1 MEYLTFL
8 KIMHLIGLMA
18 GFGGA
23 LYTDYLM
30 ITRGIFRPLE
40 NTTITEIKRLSHFVT
55 FGLIL
60 LWISGTA
67 LALEIV
73 NTNPQFLT
81 NDKFWA
87 KIVIVSALTIN
98 GFFIHYYV
106 LKEAQKSLNKRLLID
121 SSLPV
126 VIVLA
131 SCGSLSFIS
140 WVTPFIL
147 GKAPEFSY
155 VVPFQLI
162 ITLWII
168 AVLTS
173 IAGVLMLVALQEIW
187 TAYKRTRNSTMP
199 GIANMAI

>member
-8 KIMHLIGLMA
+8 KIMHLTGLMA

-30 ITRGIFRPLE
+30 ITRGIFRPLRR
-40 NTTITEIKRLSHFVT
+40 NTINEIKHLSHFVT
-55 FGLIL
+55 FGLLL
-60 LWISGTA
+60 LWASGVA
-67 LALEIV
+67 LALENV
-73 NTNPQFLT
+73 NANPEFLN

-87 KIVIVSALTIN
+87 KILIVSVLTLN
-98 GFFIHYYV
+98 GFFIHFYV

-126 VIVLA
+126 VIILA
-131 SCGSLSFIS
+131 MCGSVSFIS

-155 VVPFQLI
+155 VIPFELI
-162 ITLWII
+162 VTLWVI
-168 AVLTS
+168 AILIS
-173 IAGVLMLVALQEIW
+173 IAGVLTLVAVQDIW
-187 TAYKRTRNSTMP
+187 RIYRQRRDSIVP
-199 GIANMAI
+199 QLLGMAF

>member
-8 KIMHLIGLMA
+8 KIMHLVGLMA

-40 NTTITEIKRLSHFVT
+40 KNTITEIKRLSHFVT

-60 LWISGTA
+60 LWASGAA
-67 LALEIV
+67 LTLEIV

-81 NDKFWA
+81 NEKFWA
-87 KIVIVSALTIN
+87 KMVIVSALTIN
-98 GFFIHYYV
+98 GFFIHFYV
-106 LKEAQKSLNKRLLID
+106 LKEAKKSLNKRLLID

-131 SCGSLSFIS
+131 TCGSLSFTS

-155 VVPFQLI
+155 VVPFELI

-168 AVLTS
+168 AILISIASVLT
-173 IAGVLMLVALQEIW
+173 LVALQNIW
-187 TAYKRTRNSTMP
+187 TVYKRSRQPITPEIT
-199 GIANMAI
+199 GIAI

>member
-30 ITRGIFRPLE
+30 ITRGIFRPLRR
-40 NTTITEIKRLSHFVT
+40 NTINEIKRLSHFVT
-55 FGLIL
+55 FGLLL
-60 LWISGTA
+60 LWASGAA
-67 LALEIV
+67 LALEII
-73 NTNPQFLT
+73 NTNPEFLN

-87 KIVIVSALTIN
+87 KILIVSILTLN
-98 GFFIHYYV
+98 GFFIHFYV

-121 SSLPV
+121 SRLHVV
-126 VIVLA
+126 VILA
-131 SCGSLSFIS
+131 MCGSISFIS

-155 VVPFQLI
+155 IVPFEFI
-162 ITLWII
+162 VTIWVI
-168 AVLTS
+168 AILTS
-173 IAGVLMLVALQEIW
+173 IAGVLALVAVQDIW
-187 TAYKRTRNSTMP
+187 RIYRQRRDSIVP
-199 GIANMAI
+199 QLWGIAF